1 MGAAG
6 FGAAATDGAAG
17 FGAAGL
23 GGAGLGA
30 VGLGTSAF
38 AGSLPGSAGSL
49 PGSAG
54 SLPGSAGSLPGSSSA
69 VPMPCR
75 ALSSFRRRSS
85 SRPSAWSASS
95 DTEEAYRRTPCV
107 LAAAAGRGRTPERIR
122 SAGVSTR
129 DAGRTEETDAEETE
143 AAASR
148 ASTVSA
154 PAASTLCSA
163 AADTD
168 SDTPGSDAPDS
179 GRGEAPPRARCV
191 AAAIRARGLEAT
203 GRTPCF
209 TETSPEPRPFAPRP
223 SDSAG
228 RGTTRPNQPR

>member
-6 FGAAATDGAAG
+6 LGTVGLGAATTDGAAG

-23 GGAGLGA
+23 GA
-30 VGLGTSAF
+30 SAF
-38 AGSLPGSAGSL
+38 AGSLGD
-49 PGSAG
+49 
-54 SLPGSAGSLPGSSSA
+54 SSSA
-69 VPMPCR
+69 VPIPCR

-85 SRPSAWSASS
+85 SRPSAGSASS

-107 LAAAAGRGRTPERIR
+107 LAAAAAGRGRAPERIR
-122 SAGVSTR
+122 SAGVGTR
-129 DAGRTEETDAEETE
+129 EAGRAEETDA
-143 AAASR
+143 AASL
-148 ASTVSA
+148 ATVSRTPA
-154 PAASTLCSA
+154 PAASTASAPATSTLRSA
-163 AADTD
+163 AA
-168 SDTPGSDAPDS
+168 DTPGSDAPDSAPGS

-203 GRTPCF
+203 GRTPCS
-209 TETSPEPRPFAPRP
+209 TETSPEPRPLAPRP

>member
-1 MGAAG
+1 MGAAGLGAVGFGAAG
-6 FGAAATDGAAG
+6 FGVATTDGAAG
-17 FGAAGL
+17 FGAV
-23 GGAGLGA
+23 GLGA
-30 VGLGTSAF
+30 SAF
-38 AGSLPGSAGSL
+38 AGSLRD
-49 PGSAG
+49 
-54 SLPGSAGSLPGSSSA
+54 SSSA

-85 SRPSAWSASS
+85 SRPSAGSASS

-107 LAAAAGRGRTPERIR
+107 LAVAAAGRGRVPERIR
-122 SAGVSTR
+122 SAGVGTR
-129 DAGRTEETDAEETE
+129 EAGRAEETE

-148 ASTVSA
+148 AIVSRTPA

-163 AADTD
+163 AADT
-168 SDTPGSDAPDS
+168 PGS

-203 GRTPCF
+203 GRTPCS
-209 TETSPEPRPFAPRP
+209 TETSPEPRPFAPRS

>member
-6 FGAAATDGAAG
+6 LGTATTDGATG

-23 GGAGLGA
+23 G
-30 VGLGTSAF
+30 TSA
-38 AGSLPGSAGSL
+38 SAGSL
-49 PGSAG
+49 RD
-54 SLPGSAGSLPGSSSA
+54 SSSA

-85 SRPSAWSASS
+85 SRPSAGSASS

-107 LAAAAGRGRTPERIR
+107 LAAAAAGRGRAPERIR
-122 SAGVSTR
+122 SAGVGTR
-129 DAGRTEETDAEETE
+129 EAGRAEETDVEDTE
-143 AAASR
+143 AVASR
-148 ASTVSA
+148 ATVSRTPA
-154 PAASTLCSA
+154 PVASTASAPVASTFCSA
-163 AADTD
+163 TAG
-168 SDTPGSDAPDS
+168 TPGSAPDS
-179 GRGEAPPRARCV
+179 APVSGCGEAPPRARCV

-203 GRTPCF
+203 GRTPCS
-209 TETSPEPRPFAPRP
+209 TETSPEPRPLAPRP

>member
-6 FGAAATDGAAG
+6 LGTVGLGAATTDGAAG
-17 FGAAGL
+17 FGA
-23 GGAGLGA
+23 
-30 VGLGTSAF
+30 VGLSASTF
-38 AGSLPGSAGSL
+38 AGSLR
-49 PGSAG
+49 
-54 SLPGSAGSLPGSSSA
+54 GSSSA

-85 SRPSAWSASS
+85 SRPSAGSASS

-107 LAAAAGRGRTPERIR
+107 LAVAAAGRGRAPERIR
-122 SAGVSTR
+122 SAGVGTR
-129 DAGRTEETDAEETE
+129 EAGRTEETDAEETE
-143 AAASR
+143 AAASH
-148 ASTVSA
+148 ATVSRTPA

-163 AADTD
+163 AADT
-168 SDTPGSDAPDS
+168 PGSAPDPAPGS

-203 GRTPCF
+203 GRTPCS
-209 TETSPEPRPFAPRP
+209 TETSPEPRPLAPRP

>member
-1 MGAAG
+1 MGAAGLGAVGFGAAG
-6 FGAAATDGAAG
+6 FGAATTDGAAG
-17 FGAAGL
+17 FGAV
-23 GGAGLGA
+23 GLGA
-30 VGLGTSAF
+30 SAF
-38 AGSLPGSAGSL
+38 AGSLR
-49 PGSAG
+49 
-54 SLPGSAGSLPGSSSA
+54 GSSSA

-85 SRPSAWSASS
+85 SRPSAGSASS

-107 LAAAAGRGRTPERIR
+107 LAVAAAGRGRAPERIR
-122 SAGVSTR
+122 SAGVGTR
-129 DAGRTEETDAEETE
+129 EAGRTEETDAEETDASASC
-143 AAASR
+143 AAVSR
-148 ASTVSA
+148 TPV
-154 PAASTLCSA
+154 PAASTACSA
-163 AADTD
+163 AADTPD
-168 SDTPGSDAPDS
+168 SAPGS

-203 GRTPCF
+203 GRTPCS

>member
-1 MGAAG
+1 M
-6 FGAAATDGAAG
+6 GAAG

-23 GGAGLGA
+23 AGAGLGTVSLGA
-30 VGLGTSAF
+30 VGLGASAF
-38 AGSLPGSAGSL
+38 AGSLR
-49 PGSAG
+49 
-54 SLPGSAGSLPGSSSA
+54 GSSSA

-85 SRPSAWSASS
+85 SRPSAGSASS

-107 LAAAAGRGRTPERIR
+107 LAATAGRGRVPERIR
-122 SAGVSTR
+122 SAGVGTR
-129 DAGRTEETDAEETE
+129 EAGRAEETDAEETE

-148 ASTVSA
+148 ATVSRTPA
-154 PAASTLCSA
+154 PAASTGSAPETSALCA
-163 AADTD
+163 AAA
-168 SDTPGSDAPDS
+168 DTPGSDTPDSAPGS
-179 GRGEAPPRARCV
+179 GRGEATPRARCV

-203 GRTPCF
+203 GRTPCS

-223 SDSAG
+223 LDSAG

>member
-6 FGAAATDGAAG
+6 LGAATTDGATG

-23 GGAGLGA
+23 G
-30 VGLGTSAF
+30 TSA
-38 AGSLPGSAGSL
+38 SAGSL
-49 PGSAG
+49 RD
-54 SLPGSAGSLPGSSSA
+54 SSSA

-85 SRPSAWSASS
+85 SRPSAGSASS

-107 LAAAAGRGRTPERIR
+107 LAVVAAAGRGRVPERIR
-122 SAGVSTR
+122 SAGVGTR
-129 DAGRTEETDAEETE
+129 EAGRTEETDAEETE

-148 ASTVSA
+148 ATVSRTPA
-154 PAASTLCSA
+154 PATSTLCSA
-163 AADTD
+163 AAG
-168 SDTPGSDAPDS
+168 TPGSAPDSAPVS

-203 GRTPCF
+203 GRTPCS
-209 TETSPEPRPFAPRP
+209 TETSPEPRPLASQP

>member
-6 FGAAATDGAAG
+6 FGAVGLSAATTDSAAG

-23 GGAGLGA
+23 AGAGIGTVGLGA
-30 VGLGTSAF
+30 SAF
-38 AGSLPGSAGSL
+38 ASSLRD
-49 PGSAG
+49 
-54 SLPGSAGSLPGSSSA
+54 SSSA

-85 SRPSAWSASS
+85 SRPSAGSASS

-107 LAAAAGRGRTPERIR
+107 LAVAAAGRGRAPERIK
-122 SAGVSTR
+122 SAGVGTR
-129 DAGRTEETDAEETE
+129 EAGREESSRAT
-143 AAASR
+143 ASR
-148 ASTVSA
+148 APA

-163 AADTD
+163 AADTPD
-168 SDTPGSDAPDS
+168 SAPVS

-191 AAAIRARGLEAT
+191 AAAIRARGLEAI
-203 GRTPCF
+203 GRTPCS
-209 TETSPEPRPFAPRP
+209 TETSPEPRPFVPRP

>member
-6 FGAAATDGAAG
+6 LGTVGLGTVGLGAATTDGAAG

-23 GGAGLGA
+23 AGAGLGTA
-30 VGLGTSAF
+30 GLGASAF
-38 AGSLPGSAGSL
+38 AGSLR
-49 PGSAG
+49 
-54 SLPGSAGSLPGSSSA
+54 GSSSA

-75 ALSSFRRRSS
+75 ALSSFRRRAS
-85 SRPSAWSASS
+85 SRPSAGSASS

-107 LAAAAGRGRTPERIR
+107 LAVAAGRGRAPERIR
-122 SAGVSTR
+122 SAGVGTR
-129 DAGRTEETDAEETE
+129 EAGRTEETDSEETD
-143 AAASR
+143 APASR
-148 ASTVSA
+148 ATVSRTPV
-154 PAASTLCSA
+154 PAASTACSA
-163 AADTD
+163 AADTPD
-168 SDTPGSDAPDS
+168 SAPGS

-203 GRTPCF
+203 GRTPCS
-209 TETSPEPRPFAPRP
+209 TETSPEPRPLAPRP

>member
-1 MGAAG
+1 
-6 FGAAATDGAAG
+6 
-17 FGAAGL
+17 
-23 GGAGLGA
+23 
-30 VGLGTSAF
+30 
-38 AGSLPGSAGSL
+38 
-49 PGSAG
+49 
-54 SLPGSAGSLPGSSSA
+54 
-69 VPMPCR
+69 MPCR

-85 SRPSAWSASS
+85 SRPSAGSASS

-107 LAAAAGRGRTPERIR
+107 LAVAAAGRGRVPERIR
-122 SAGVSTR
+122 SAGVGTR
-129 DAGRTEETDAEETE
+129 EAERAEETDAEETE

-148 ASTVSA
+148 AIVSRTPASAVSQPSA

-163 AADTD
+163 AT
-168 SDTPGSDAPDS
+168 DTPGSAPDS

-203 GRTPCF
+203 GRTLCS
-209 TETSPEPRPFAPRP
+209 TETSPEPRPLAPRP

>member
-6 FGAAATDGAAG
+6 FGAAG
-17 FGAAGL
+17 FGAT
-23 GGAGLGA
+23 GLGA
-30 VGLGTSAF
+30 SAC
-38 AGSLPGSAGSL
+38 AGSSR
-49 PGSAG
+49 
-54 SLPGSAGSLPGSSSA
+54 GSSSA
-69 VPMPCR
+69 MPCR

-85 SRPSAWSASS
+85 SRPSAGSASS

-107 LAAAAGRGRTPERIR
+107 LAVAAAGRGRAPERIR
-122 SAGVSTR
+122 SAGVGTR
-129 DAGRTEETDAEETE
+129 EAGRAEETDAEETD
-143 AAASR
+143 AAAS
-148 ASTVSA
+148 A
-154 PAASTLCSA
+154 PATSTFCSA
-163 AADTD
+163 AADTPG
-168 SDTPGSDAPDS
+168 SDTPDSAPGS

-203 GRTPCF
+203 GRTPCS

>member
-6 FGAAATDGAAG
+6 LGAAG

-23 GGAGLGA
+23 GA
-30 VGLGTSAF
+30 SAF
-38 AGSLPGSAGSL
+38 AGSLR
-49 PGSAG
+49 
-54 SLPGSAGSLPGSSSA
+54 GSSSA

-85 SRPSAWSASS
+85 SRPSAGSASS

-107 LAAAAGRGRTPERIR
+107 FAAAAAGRGRAPERIR
-122 SAGVSTR
+122 SAGVGTR
-129 DAGRTEETDAEETE
+129 EAGRAEETDAEETE

-148 ASTVSA
+148 ATVSRTPALAASTASTASA
-154 PAASTLCSA
+154 PVASTLCSA
-163 AADTD
+163 AADT
-168 SDTPGSDAPDS
+168 PGSAPDSVPDS

-203 GRTPCF
+203 GRTPCS
-209 TETSPEPRPFAPRP
+209 TETSPEPRPSTPWP

>member
-6 FGAAATDGAAG
+6 LGTAG

-23 GGAGLGA
+23 GA
-30 VGLGTSAF
+30 SAF
-38 AGSLPGSAGSL
+38 AGSLRD
-49 PGSAG
+49 
-54 SLPGSAGSLPGSSSA
+54 SSSA

-85 SRPSAWSASS
+85 SRPSAGSASS

-107 LAAAAGRGRTPERIR
+107 LAVAAAGRGRVPERIR
-122 SAGVSTR
+122 SAGVGTR
-129 DAGRTEETDAEETE
+129 EAGRTEETDAEETE

-148 ASTVSA
+148 ATVSRTPA

-163 AADTD
+163 AT
-168 SDTPGSDAPDS
+168 DTPDSAPVS

-203 GRTPCF
+203 GRTPCS

>member
-6 FGAAATDGAAG
+6 LGTAG

-23 GGAGLGA
+23 GA
-30 VGLGTSAF
+30 SAF
-38 AGSLPGSAGSL
+38 AGSLR
-49 PGSAG
+49 
-54 SLPGSAGSLPGSSSA
+54 GSSSA

-85 SRPSAWSASS
+85 SRPSAGSASS

-107 LAAAAGRGRTPERIR
+107 LAVAAAGRGRAPERIR
-122 SAGVSTR
+122 SAGVGTR
-129 DAGRTEETDAEETE
+129 EAGRTEETDAEETDASASC
-143 AAASR
+143 AAVSR
-148 ASTVSA
+148 TPV
-154 PAASTLCSA
+154 PAASTACSA
-163 AADTD
+163 AADTPD
-168 SDTPGSDAPDS
+168 SAPGS

-203 GRTPCF
+203 GRTPCS

-228 RGTTRPNQPR
+228 RGTTRPNRQR

>member
-1 MGAAG
+1 M
-6 FGAAATDGAAG
+6 GAAG

-23 GGAGLGA
+23 AGAGLGA
-30 VGLGTSAF
+30 AGLGVAGLGASAF
-38 AGSLPGSAGSL
+38 AGSLPGS
-49 PGSAG
+49 SA
-54 SLPGSAGSLPGSSSA
+54 A

-85 SRPSAWSASS
+85 SRPSAGSASS

-107 LAAAAGRGRTPERIR
+107 LAATAGRGRVPERIR
-122 SAGVSTR
+122 SAGVGTR
-129 DAGRTEETDAEETE
+129 EAGRAEETD

-148 ASTVSA
+148 ATVSA
-154 PAASTLCSA
+154 PAASTACSTA
-163 AADTD
+163 AEV
-168 SDTPGSDAPDS
+168 PGSETPDS
-179 GRGEAPPRARCV
+179 GCGEAPPRARCV

-203 GRTPCF
+203 GRTPCS

-223 SDSAG
+223 LDSAG